1 MDKPATRCRLPAC
14 VIFSAIIRRHSQRGR
29 RVINNFND
37 KTAFITGGAA
47 GIGFGMARAFAER
60 GMHLALAD
68 IDASALEQ
76 ARTQLSG
83 MHGKLLTFA
92 LDVTDIAQLR
102 DAAAATA
109 AGLGGINIVCANAG
123 VTGFLGPL
131 QQGSDADWN
140 WIIDV
145 NIKGTVNTIQ
155 ATLPYLLQNPNDGH
169 IVITSSISGL
179 RVHNPSRGQG
189 MYNTT
194 KFAMVGLAEALALD
208 LAPQG
213 IGVSVLCPGV
223 VNTDISNAG
232 RNRQAKYGGACVT
245 AGEDFVLA
253 KAARSGTDPL
263 VFGRWV
269 VKAIERNQL
278 FVITHPQDRN
288 QVEARHARI
297 LQAFDDSAD
306 ITAE

>member
-1 MDKPATRCRLPAC
+1 M
-14 VIFSAIIRRHSQRGR
+14 GR
-29 RVINNFND
+29 SVINNFNN

-47 GIGFGMARAFAER
+47 GIGLGMARAFAER
-60 GMHLALAD
+60 GMQLALAD
-68 IDASALEQ
+68 IDAAALAQ
-76 ARTQLSG
+76 AKAQLEASG
-83 MHGKLLTFA
+83 TKVLTFA
-92 LDVTDIAQLR
+92 LDITDVDQLR
-102 DAAAATA
+102 RAAASTA
-109 AGLGGINIVCANAG
+109 EQLGGINIVCANAG

-155 ATLPYLLQNPNDGH
+155 ATLPYLLKHEHDAH
-169 IVITSSISGL
+169 IVITSSVSGL
-179 RVHNPSRGQG
+179 RVHKPSRGQG

-194 KFAMVGLAEALALD
+194 KFAMIGLAEALALD
-208 LAPQG
+208 LEPQG

-232 RNRQAKYGGACVT
+232 RNRQAKYGGAYAT
-245 AGEDFVLA
+245 AAEDFVLA
-253 KAARSGTDPL
+253 KLAKSGTDPL

-278 FVITHPQDRN
+278 IVVTHPQDRD
-288 QVEARHARI
+288 QVAARHARI
-297 LQAFDDSAD
+297 LQAFDDCAGL
-306 ITAE
+306 TAE